1 MFFNVFSL
9 FSFSSKIVFKNE
21 REKAKRKEK
30 KGNEYLRASDN
41 NSLVHVLK
49 QKAQSRRSEAH
60 RIRSVQHYKAIV
72 LIISV
77 GNFIRNLYPVKKKL
91 FDIEWLSKEI
101 KKIIISIKFTDNL
114 IAR

>member
-1 MFFNVFSL
+1 MFLMSL
-9 FSFSSKIVFKNE
+9 VFSFSSKIVFKNE

-60 RIRSVQHYKAIV
+60 RIRSVQHHKAIV

-91 FDIEWLSKEI
+91 FDMFAELFGDSETLV
-101 KKIIISIKFTDNL
+101 SAVLFCYHHF
-114 IAR
+114 